1 MPMFHEANRALQ
13 DRFGSRRL
21 ADRLV
26 ETRERDEALR
36 KKLVTTVRDTVS
48 STLGLSPKDVVLLE
62 RGQIPRTSSGKLER
76 HKGRPLYEQWLA
88 ERAAK

>member
-26 ETRERDEALR
+26 ETRERGAFTEADAAF
-36 KKLVTTVRDTVS
+36 VVRRPFFFMAPMDA
-48 STLGLSPKDVVLLE
+48 E
-62 RGQIPRTSSGKLER
+62 
-76 HKGRPLYEQWLA
+76 GRPDCA
-88 ERAAK
+88 FKGGDS